1 MSLWN
6 LPIDPNSDEFRWFL
20 EWLVDEKDGFDDAKL
35 IIGVSFEPHKYKEY
49 MNEYLKWR
57 KYNE

>member
-35 IIGVSFEPHKYKEY
+35 IIGVSFEPHKYQEY
-49 MNEYLKWR
+49 MKEYLKIN
-57 KYNE
+57 KG